1 VRSAPLRR
9 YASLVLVLALIVG
22 GGLVGVVTARAATDR
37 AVEVR
42 RADRDA
48 FRSVVA
54 KLMVGYLQMTLA
66 SLNDQATRDQDTP
79 NSFTMRP
86 DSKQDAVRLRRM
98 VDGSLFFRQG
108 AVLTDLSGRP
118 LTSYAPAGP
127 LPPITDS
134 GYTPLIASLRQGQP
148 GLSSVMTV
156 DDREMVAFAVP
167 VVRNRVPRGL
177 LIGYMRFDADGP
189 SKQFLEAAP
198 LPERARLMVVD
209 TTGTIAASNRPALVG
224 TPTPAL
230 KAFRAAT
237 AGRSGLLEEDQDG
250 VEYVSAYAPMGL
262 SGWTVVVEEPTA
274 DFLGPIQAGG
284 TRVQLALLMV
294 LIAAAGTV
302 SVLHHRRQMALQQ
315 LAEQALRDPLTD
327 LPNRILFQSR
337 LDAVATPP
345 ADGGGDAVA
354 LLFCDLDGFKQV
366 NDGYGHE
373 AGDRLLMIVAQRLR
387 DSVREDDLV
396 ARIGGD
402 EFTILLSSRQTSA
415 AELAE
420 RAADVAN
427 RIGAALA
434 DPVDLGLGRP
444 PVRIGVS
451 IGISVLDPENH
462 PADALLGRPCGP
474 SLLRSAD
481 EAMYSAKAR
490 GGGSQFA
497 TV

>member
-9 YASLVLVLALIVG
+9 YASLALVLALIVG
-22 GGLVGVVTARAATDR
+22 GGLVGVVAARAATER

-66 SLNDQATRDQDTP
+66 SLQDQA
-79 NSFTMRP
+79 NSTTAPPFSMQP
-86 DSKQDAVRLRRM
+86 DSAADRDRLKRM
-98 VDGSLFFRQG
+98 VNGSLFFREG

-118 LTSYAPAGP
+118 LTVHTPTGAD

-134 GYTPLIASLRQGQP
+134 GYTPMIASLRKGEP

-156 DDREMVAFAVP
+156 DDREVVAFAVP
-167 VVRNRVPRGL
+167 VLRAGVPRGL
-177 LIGYMRFDADGP
+177 LVGYMRFDADGP

-230 KAFRAAT
+230 KAFRGAT

-250 VEYVSAYAPMGL
+250 VDYISAYAPMGL

-284 TRVQLALLMV
+284 TRVQLALLIV
-294 LIAAAGTV
+294 LVAAAGTV

-345 ADGGGDAVA
+345 AEGGGDAVA

-396 ARIGGD
+396 ARMGGD
-402 EFTILLSSRQTSA
+402 EFTVLLSSRQTSA
-415 AELAE
+415 GELAA
-420 RAADVAN
+420 RAAEVAD
-427 RIGAALA
+427 RISAALA

-474 SLLRSAD
+474 RLLRSAD

-497 TV
+497 DV